1 MFLWGVSRAMR
12 RRAAGARKEFDTA
25 AQQPGLLAGDSVAL
39 FGCRN
44 AQRSLAGSPR
54 PLKAVLSRM
63 VGRAGQAVVDR
74 CAYGLCAERAF
85 PTSGLPQEAV
95 RRTLRCTGLRRQG
108 QPSIR
113 GAPPS
118 LLDDALPSPLA
129 IAHACRVAVEV
140 CTGRSDRGADRACTL
155 CLKPDCG

>member
-1 MFLWGVSRAMR
+1 MFLRGVSRAMR
-12 RRAAGARKEFDTA
+12 RRAAGARKEFDSA

-44 AQRSLAGSPR
+44 AQRSIAGSPR

-95 RRTLRCTGLRRQG
+95 GVLF
-108 QPSIR
+108 
-113 GAPPS
+113 A
-118 LLDDALPSPLA
+118 ALA
-129 IAHACRVAVEV
+129 
-140 CTGRSDRGADRACTL
+140 
-155 CLKPDCG
+155 